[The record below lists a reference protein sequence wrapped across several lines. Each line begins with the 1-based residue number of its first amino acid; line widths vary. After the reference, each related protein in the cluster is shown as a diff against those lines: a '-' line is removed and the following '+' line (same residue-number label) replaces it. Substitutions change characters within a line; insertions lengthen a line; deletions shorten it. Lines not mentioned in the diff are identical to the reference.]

1 MGARRLGSSLLVTA
15 ALSAVA
21 LLAVQSGSEGAV
33 RAWQVTDEDRAVVDE
48 VLAQEEHEDQ
58 IISQLIQL
66 LVHEQW
72 GVRET
77 AAEALKQR
85 ELAEHHL
92 RRLEA
97 IVWTLPAIAFSY
109 TPLPTSGPADLIAA
123 QQPWDVLEHAR
134 TDGKPLE
141 EQIEWYV
148 TQLRYDRPYG
158 VSRGNAAATS
168 LGRIGEPAV
177 PRLIRALEREG
188 TPAQLKSVWA
198 LGDIGTQD
206 AFDAVERWALVTLEG
221 TDDPRILRAAIS
233 ALRSIR
239 STEAFEPLERMLW
252 EHLET
257 GQASGIIHALSD
269 IDPDRAL
276 APLSR
281 ILTDYPRDPEGP
293 WRHSPYISAAL
304 SLARLGDDRGWLA
317 LEDALDSPVYNVRRQ
332 LAFALSA
339 TRDARARPLLM
350 RLAQDEDEQIASLAA
365 SEMRILERT
374 LERASEQAP

>member
-1 MGARRLGSSLLVTA
+1 MGARRRISLRLVTA
-15 ALSAVA
+15 VLSAVA
-21 LLAVQSGSEGAV
+21 LLAVQSGSEGSIPV
-33 RAWQVTDEDRAVVDE
+33 FRVTEEDQAVVRE
-48 VLAQEEHEDQ
+48 VLAQEEQEEQ

-77 AAEALKQR
+77 AAEELKRR

-97 IVWTLPAIAFSY
+97 IVWALPASAFSN
-109 TPLPTSGPADLIAA
+109 TPMQPNIRPGDPIAA

-148 TQLRYDRPYG
+148 KHMRGDGPSG
-158 VSRGNAAATS
+158 SSRGAAAARG
-168 LGRIGEPAV
+168 LIRIGEPAV
-177 PRLIRALEREG
+177 PRLIRALKREG

-198 LGDIGTQD
+198 LRDIGTQD

-221 TDDPRILRAAIS
+221 TDDPRILSAAIS

-269 IDPDRAL
+269 IDPERARE
-276 APLSR
+276 PLSR
-281 ILTDYPRDPEGP
+281 ILAEYPRDPEGP
-293 WRHSPYISAAL
+293 WRHSPYVTAAL
-304 SLARLGDDRGWLA
+304 SLARLGHESGWLA

-339 TRDARARPLLM
+339 TGDARARPLLM
-350 RLAQDEDEQIASLAA
+350 RLAEDEDEQIASLAA
-365 SEMRILERT
+365 SQLRNLERT
-374 LERASEQAP
+374 LQD